1 MAGIRRNGRI
11 NDLNW
16 SFPRWLGSD
25 RTSGMDAASLSYA
38 YSQEAVSA
46 AVVDQLRRT
55 RGWVLFLSVLL
66 WVGAVFL
73 SLGGL
78 IMIGLGVFSGSVGM
92 YGKNPLNQVAGVG
105 SFVVF
110 GALYVAMAIFYFYP
124 AIKLGKFA
132 ARIRDLSAAPSERN
146 LVAAL
151 NEQLGFWKYVGIVM
165 ILLLVLYV
173 VIIIVGI
180 AVGILGSAAGN
191 LN

>member
-1 MAGIRRNGRI
+1 
-11 NDLNW
+11 
-16 SFPRWLGSD
+16 
-25 RTSGMDAASLSYA
+25 MDAASLSYS

-66 WVGAVFL
+66 WIGAVFL

-78 IMIGLGVFSGSVGM
+78 IMIGMGVFAGSASM
-92 YGKNPLNQVAGVG
+92 YGRNNLFEKAGVG

-110 GALYVAMAIFYFYP
+110 GALYFVMAIFYFYP

-132 ARIRDLSAAPSERN
+132 ARIRDLASVPSERN

-151 NEQLGFWKYVGIVM
+151 NEQRAFWKYVGIVM
-165 ILLLVLYV
+165 IVLLVLYV
-173 VIIIVGI
+173 VAIIISI
-180 AVGILGSAAGN
+180 AAGIMGATAGN
-191 LN
+191 VN